1 MSAATPQGLL
11 RIASFTLTT
20 GDLDAT
26 VDAYARWL
34 GYVRVEEGCVSASA
48 AARWG
53 APAVAGHRWALM
65 RAPGPPAATVR
76 FVEQAPIPHAP
87 LLAHGWNAMEVLVED
102 PYALAR
108 SFDGS
113 PFRVVV
119 APRPLPFDA
128 DLHAMQ
134 VIGPAGEL
142 LYFTSL
148 PHHRT
153 LLDLS
158 AATQRVDRPFIA
170 ILGGSDAGAMLRF
183 YSERLRTP
191 TIAPSPVNVRI
202 INDSFGLGDDA
213 KIPMGIVKMPRDY
226 LIEVDELPAQ
236 AAARPRRP
244 GELPQGI
251 ALVSFL
257 YDGDPGV
264 VVGAAGEWIEL
275 LEPN

>member
-1 MSAATPQGLL
+1 MSVPSSHGLL
-11 RIASFTLTT
+11 RIAAFTLTT
-20 GDLDAT
+20 GNLDAT
-26 VDAYARWL
+26 TDAYVRWL
-34 GYVRVEEGCVSASA
+34 GYVHEDAGRVPAQL
-48 AARWG
+48 ARSWG
-53 APAVAGHRWALM
+53 APGVEGRRWALL
-65 RAPGPPAATVR
+65 RAPGPASVVVR
-76 FVEQAPIPHAP
+76 FVEQAPVAEAP
-87 LLAHGWNAMEVLVED
+87 LLGHGWNAMEVLVED
-102 PYALAR
+102 PYELAR

-148 PHHRT
+148 PRHRT

-170 ILGGSDAGAMLRF
+170 ILGGADVGAMLRF

-213 KIPMGIVKMPRDY
+213 KIPMGIVKLPRDY

-236 AAARPRRP
+236 ASARPRRP

-251 ALVSFL
+251 ALVSFA
-257 YDGDPGV
+257 YAGEPGV

-275 LEPN
+275 LAPN

>member
-1 MSAATPQGLL
+1 VSSPSSPGLL
-11 RIASFTLTT
+11 RIAAFTLTT
-20 GDLDAT
+20 SNLDAT
-26 VDAYARWL
+26 IDAYVRWL
-34 GYVRVEEGCVSASA
+34 GYVHEDAGRVPGSL
-48 AARWG
+48 ARGWG
-53 APAVAGHRWALM
+53 APGVEGRRWARL
-65 RAPGPPAATVR
+65 RPPGPANVVVR
-76 FVEQAPIPHAP
+76 FVEQALVAEAP
-87 LLAHGWNAMEVLVED
+87 LLGHGWNAVEILVED
-102 PYALAR
+102 PYALAH
-108 SFDGS
+108 SFEGS

-119 APRPLPFDA
+119 PPRPLPFDPA
-128 DLHAMQ
+128 LHAMQ

-148 PHHRT
+148 PRDRT

-158 AATQRVDRPFIA
+158 PATQRVDRPFIA
-170 ILGGSDAGAMLRF
+170 ILGGPDVGTMLRF
-183 YSERLRTP
+183 YSERLCTP

-236 AAARPRRP
+236 AAARPRCP

-251 ALVSFL
+251 ALVSFA
-257 YDGDPGV
+257 YEGEPGM

-275 LEPN
+275 LAPN

>member
-1 MSAATPQGLL
+1 VPESLAH
-11 RIASFTLTT
+11 
-20 GDLDAT
+20 
-26 VDAYARWL
+26 
-34 GYVRVEEGCVSASA
+34 
-48 AARWG
+48 RWG
-53 APAVAGHRWALM
+53 APAAAGRRWVVL
-65 RAPGPPAATVR
+65 RAPGPPSVVVR
-76 FVEQAPIPHAP
+76 FIEQEPIGQAP
-87 LLAHGWNAMEVLVED
+87 LLGHGWNAMEVLVED

-108 SFDGS
+108 SFTGS

-148 PHHRT
+148 PRHRT

-170 ILGGSDAGAMLRF
+170 ILGGPDAGAMLDF
-183 YSERLRTP
+183 YAQRLGAP

-251 ALVSFL
+251 ALVSFV
-257 YDGDPGV
+257 YDGEPGV